1 MLPKKL
7 YTQGS
12 DESDQ
17 NVVSFI
23 TGDFSN
29 DGSELDE
36 SVLLETIP
44 ILPLR
49 NTIVFPGSG
58 LPISVGR
65 AIDESGSF
73 SRKKIDISAGMP
85 KRTLT

>member
-58 LPISVGR
+58 SSRIPP
-65 AIDESGSF
+65 APYSGFPPGTCPGNHSSGF
-73 SRKKIDISAGMP
+73 PGGSPR
-85 KRTLT
+85 

>member
-65 AIDESGSF
+65 SKSLKSGSF
-73 SRKKIDISAGMP
+73 SR
-85 KRTLT
+85 